1 MIELIP
7 VSSSNISAIG
17 YDESQNVLQIEFN
30 NGRLYEYYGV
40 PPYVF
45 NELLGAGSKGTYAN
59 QNIYKNYLQNQ
70 LR

>member
-17 YDESQNVLQIEFN
+17 YDESQNILQIEFN
-30 NGRLYEYYGV
+30 NGRLYEYYAV

-45 NELLGAGSKGTYAN
+45 NEFLGASSKGTYAN
-59 QNIYKNYLQNQ
+59 QNIYKNYSQSQ